1 MIVVVNGFS
10 FYLNEVKCE
19 IEINK
24 EGIDSL
30 YRMAIRMFQF
40 ALFIKL
46 NNEKVYESNDLLNNN
61 GRKYTY
67 SLNN

>member
-46 NNEKVYESNDLLNNN
+46 N
-61 GRKYTY
+61 
-67 SLNN
+67 